1 MKLKRFLLFFL
12 LLVAGCVLVGCTGEQ
27 GPKGEKGEQ
36 GLPGE
41 QGPAGEK
48 GPQGAQGAQGP
59 KGETGD
65 QGLKG
70 DKGDK
75 GEDGDEVQ
83 FRVFEG
89 VLQQKY
95 VSEDDTKWRDVFVFS
110 EIAKWVKQY
119 TITLDFD
126 GGKAEYKEEDLK
138 DIFYQNEVTLPTPT
152 KDKYAFK
159 GWADEDG
166 KVYTDKVVV
175 TEDLALKAKWEV
187 NAFLINFEGEGNLP
201 QSSGAAA
208 EVTIDSI
215 AAKVVAD
222 FYAAYTAGYN
232 DGSSNAVET
241 VRDTFQGST
250 HPNIKYV
257 FSQAEKLAE
266 YKWMFEFF
274 LEDML
279 AVTSVDGFQETVD
292 DNLANTKEFLEKLI
306 AGDTAAVTGSYAN
319 GRSCVRQFLHA
330 LINANSTTDTGHA
343 SYAAY
348 HSDYKTPE
356 MQAKILELAK
366 ANTSDDVVK
375 YPATEK
381 LPAATRDGYYFEGW
395 FEGETLVEYPTKD
408 CTVTAKWTKYEDKF
422 FDVSFKLDGGAFAE
436 GVTAPS
442 KINPVTELPT
452 PTKEGYEFLGWY
464 DAEGNKVEQVLENVE
479 LTAKWELITYTV
491 TFDANGGTFG
501 AANVSSFAAEL
512 VSLFN
517 AKYPSTAV
525 TRENFQAKTGTSV
538 KTVFGDAAV
547 LAEYKWFFEYL
558 LAEFNELCTEKG
570 YADNKMLASGI
581 NSVGQCKELLQG
593 LINQNTEIISGSYAD
608 GRTWLRQYIHK
619 LINAGNASAEAGNTA
634 YNNLIPDY
642 SAEGTVAEFEALLDF
657 SVVETKEISYFD
669 ADKLMAAPIREG
681 FVFQGWYEG
690 DTKVEKVTKDCTLVA
705 KWQLAATYEATAGI
719 DTLLRIEF
727 VPGGDLSAYTDVYFN
742 VNGYN
747 LRADAEGKFVY
758 TALVQ
763 EIAKTFEYKL
773 VVVLGDEVYEGETA
787 TYNFPKYEGELP
799 TYEVSKTEKIEG
811 ATAKFVARG
820 LRIDGNVAVTY
831 LLQAAET
838 AKVVI
843 KEKATGLVYKEFA
856 VSELEKDEQG
866 NYVLNVNVAA
876 ADWGKELSATIC
888 DANGVAI
895 SNTNYVK
902 VVATLVSFLANENTE
917 AASKDVYSAMLQYY
931 VASSK

>member
-27 GPKGEKGEQ
+27 GPKGEKGDP

-41 QGPAGEK
+41 TGAQGEK
-48 GPQGAQGAQGP
+48 GETGETGDQGAQGAQGAQ
-59 KGETGD
+59 GE
-65 QGLKG
+65 KG

-75 GEDGDEVQ
+75 GEDGDEVE
-83 FRVFEG
+83 FRVYDG

-119 TITLDFD
+119 TITLEFD
-126 GGKAEYKEEDLK
+126 GGTAEYDAEALK

-152 KDKYAFK
+152 KEKHAFK

-166 KVYTDKVVV
+166 NVYEGNVVV
-175 TEDLALKAKWEV
+175 TEDLELTAKWEV
-187 NAFLINFEGEGNLP
+187 NKYTVIFKGEGNLP
-201 QSSGAAA
+201 SS
-208 EVTIDSI
+208 
-215 AAKVVAD
+215 
-222 FYAAYTAGYN
+222 AAYATIQDFADEMVALFNNSGVS
-232 DGSSNAVET
+232 GAVET
-241 VRDTFQGST
+241 TQDRFADTT
-250 HPNIKYV
+250 HPNVKGV
-257 FSQAEKLAE
+257 FGNAANLTK
-266 YKWMFEFF
+266 YKWF
-274 LEDML
+274 LEYIKEQLTIAATENDVLTGNMTDTGGTYEL
-279 AVTSVDGFQETVD
+279 AVAWLD
-292 DNLANTKEFLEKLI
+292 KMI
-306 AGDTAAVTGSYAN
+306 AGDTAAINEGGAAADLRTWL
-319 GRSCVRQFLHA
+319 RQFIYR
-330 LINANSTTDTGHA
+330 LINAENPNATSDRGAYNKWTID
-343 SYAAY
+343 YAANP
-348 HSDYKTPE
+348 DKVQEFLT
-356 MQAKILELAK
+356 LA
-366 ANTSDDVVK
+366 NGGDGK
-375 YPATEK
+375 YSALEK
-381 LPAATRDGYYFEGW
+381 LPVPTYEGHYFEGW
-395 FEGETLVEYPTKD
+395 YEGETLVEYPTKD
-408 CTVTAKWTKYEDKF
+408 CEVTAKWTKYEDKF
-422 FDVSFKLDGGAFAE
+422 FNVSFDLDGGAFAA

-442 KINPVTELPT
+442 TINPVTELPK
-452 PTKEGYEFLGWY
+452 PEKEGYVFLGWY
-464 DAEGNKVEQVLENVE
+464 DADGNKVEQVLENVE

-501 AANVSSFAAEL
+501 AASVSSFAAEL

-517 AKYPSTAV
+517 DKYPSTTV
-525 TRENFQAKTGTSV
+525 TRENFQSKTGTSV

-570 YADNKMLASGI
+570 YADDKMLASGL

-593 LINQNTEIISGSYAD
+593 LINGNTEIISGSYAD

-619 LINAGNASAEAGNTA
+619 LINAGNASASAGNTA
-634 YNNLIPDY
+634 YNSLIPDY
-642 SAEGTVAEFEALLDF
+642 SVEGKVAEFEALLDF

-690 DTKVEKVTKDCTLVA
+690 DTKVEKVTKDCTLLA
-705 KWQLAATYEATAGI
+705 KWQLAATYEAKAGL

-727 VPGGDLSAYTDVYFN
+727 TPKGDLSAYSDVYFN

-747 LRADAEGKFVY
+747 LRADAEGKFIY

-831 LLQAAET
+831 LLQAADT

-843 KEKATGLVYKEFA
+843 KEKATGLVYKEYA
-856 VSELEKDEQG
+856 VSELEKDG
-866 NYVLNVNVAA
+866 DNYVLNVNVAA

-917 AASKDVYSAMLQYY
+917 EASKAVYSAMLQYY